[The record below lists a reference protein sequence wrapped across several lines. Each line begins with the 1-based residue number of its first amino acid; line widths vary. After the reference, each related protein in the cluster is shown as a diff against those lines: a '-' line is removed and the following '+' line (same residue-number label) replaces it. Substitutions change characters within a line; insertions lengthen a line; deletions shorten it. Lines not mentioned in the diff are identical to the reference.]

1 MRTYTFPADGFVIQ
15 DDHEAVHESGSAYGR
30 FTTLAGEAAVRLR
43 GLDSG
48 AWVGSEGDLFRARVA
63 ELPPHLDSA
72 QGAFSQVAGALG
84 GFAEVLAAAQQQMA
98 GVRADAE
105 QAFRSLADAGAQH
118 NQLRPPDAEQV
129 QIDPQAQT
137 AYDQLRR
144 DLDNRIGRL
153 GGDIDGQLAVAAGVA
168 GKLAARGLER
178 LAPQSCSGGW
188 TRRMRPA
195 TPSGWPTPGRRSP
208 ASPPRPS
215 GTMRSASATTSRQ
228 TPRVTRPG
236 VRARMVGRAGTR
248 PRMPRSSRPSPRP
261 TTRSPSPSC
270 CAPTAWSSSAVT
282 PSTPAVRRS

>member
-15 DDHEAVHESGSAYGR
+15 GDHEAVHESGSAYGR

-153 GGDIDGQLAVAAGVA
+153 GGDIDGQLAVAGGVA

-178 LAPQSCSGGW
+178 LAPQAAAVDGHGGCG
-188 TRRMRPA
+188 RQRPA
-195 TPSGWPTPGRRSP
+195 AGRLPGGAHPRHPRGRP
-208 ASPPRPS
+208 GPCAAHRPRPHA
-215 GTMRSASATTSRQ
+215 RR
-228 TPRVTRPG
+228 
-236 VRARMVGRAGTR
+236 RA
-248 PRMPRSSRPSPRP
+248 
-261 TTRSPSPSC
+261 
-270 CAPTAWSSSAVT
+270 
-282 PSTPAVRRS
+282 